1 MVVPALILILGFPTK
16 LAVGTSLCTIALI
29 SIGGIVGHLQFGPV
43 DWPLLASVLV
53 GSAGGMLVGVRMG
66 EWLPPGVTSRLTASL
81 TITIAVSLILVNM
94 AKLLGL
100 QD

>member
-1 MVVPALILILGFPTK
+1 MHDCDTY
-16 LAVGTSLCTIALI
+16 LCMFVRRTRR
-29 SIGGIVGHLQFGPV
+29 FGCSQ
-43 DWPLLASVLV
+43 LLLLVSVLV